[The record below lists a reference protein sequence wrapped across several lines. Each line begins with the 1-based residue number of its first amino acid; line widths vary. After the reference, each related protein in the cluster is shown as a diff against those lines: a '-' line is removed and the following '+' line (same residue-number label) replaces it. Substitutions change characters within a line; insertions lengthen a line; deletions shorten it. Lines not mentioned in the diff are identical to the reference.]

1 MYREDKGVSK
11 DEDKVLQY
19 LRGAANQGDREAQKN
34 SEVVKGNVLNKE
46 EVMSAVFG

>member
-19 LRGAANQGDREAQKN
+19 LRGAANQGDREAQKKFGGG
-34 SEVVKGNVLNKE
+34 KGECFK
-46 EVMSAVFG
+46 